1 MTGELAQY
9 AVTGVMLG
17 SIYALVA
24 LGFVTIYSVTGVINF
39 AQGEFVM
46 LGAMLATILVN
57 DGTPLPLAA
66 LAAVAGAALAGALIH
81 EIALRPAWRR
91 VSVIG
96 MIMITIGVSVAVR
109 GLALLAWGSDP
120 RPMPAFTPGPPIE
133 LLGAVVTRQALWV
146 LATTAVALAALYVFF
161 QTTALGRALRAC
173 AVNPTA
179 ARLVGISPRRMAL
192 ASFVLSGAI
201 GALGGVVLAPITF
214 ATYDMGLML
223 GLKGFVGAVL
233 GGLANPPG
241 AVAGALIL
249 GLLESA
255 ATPISSA
262 YKDALAF
269 LVLIVVM
276 IARPGGLF
284 GGSIGRGGL

>member
-1 MTGELAQY
+1 MTDIPQY
-9 AVTGVMLG
+9 LVVGLTLG

-24 LGFVTIYSVTGVINF
+24 LGFVTVYSVTGVINF

-46 LGAMLATILVN
+46 LGAMFSTQFIH
-57 DGTPLPLAA
+57 DGLPLPVAA
-66 LAAVAGAALAGALIH
+66 LLAVAGAGLVGAVVH
-81 EIALRPAWRR
+81 E
-91 VSVIG
+91 
-96 MIMITIGVSVAVR
+96 
-109 GLALLAWGSDP
+109 LALLAWGTDP
-120 RPMPAFTPGPPIE
+120 RPMSAFTPGPPIE
-133 LLGAVVTRQALWV
+133 LAGAIVTRQTLWV
-146 LATTAVALAALYVFF
+146 IATTVIALAALYVFF

-173 AVNPTA
+173 AVNPLA

-192 ASFVLSGAI
+192 AAFVLSGAI
-201 GALGGVVLAPITF
+201 GALSGVVLAPITF

-241 AVAGALIL
+241 AVAGGLIL
-249 GLLESA
+249 GLLEAA

-269 LVLIVVM
+269 VVLIVVM
-276 IARPGGLF
+276 LARPAGLF
-284 GGSIGRGGL
+284 GRSIGRGGL